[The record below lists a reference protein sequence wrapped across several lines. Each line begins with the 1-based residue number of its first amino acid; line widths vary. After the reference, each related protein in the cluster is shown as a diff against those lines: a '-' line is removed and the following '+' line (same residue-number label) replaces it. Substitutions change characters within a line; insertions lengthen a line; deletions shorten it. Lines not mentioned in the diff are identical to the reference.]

1 MSLHMH
7 TPSPLPSKS
16 PQHVSELALTRSIT
30 TVYPLDLFDVG
41 IDQDKR
47 AQTVPRDAHARQDTH
62 EDVPERDRTPLA
74 PVASRLPSLAR
85 APSPR
90 HDASSLPDNPT
101 GPRSVE
107 IVAHTSILPWTK
119 SNSGHLCTSGDPPYP
134 AAPEPPLACPCFGHH
149 DQKPNH
155 AGLMSL
161 HMHTPSPLPSKSPQH
176 VSELALTLLIT
187 TVYPLDLFDV
197 GIDQDKRAQT
207 VPRDAH
213 ARQDTHEDVP
223 ERDRTPLA
231 PVASRLPSLC
241 PCTSRLAMTPAASQT
256 TPLAL
261 ARPVD
266 DAIVADRPPPY
277 CHDAGRGRRDHSFP
291 VLATTRFSTAW
302 TSPTVRA
309 HSPAPSSLQTPSPWS
324 PLHGTPRPSPP
335 AINSAPQPS
344 LSSHKPLLS
353 PL

>member
-1 MSLHMH
+1 MTICMRS
-7 TPSPLPSKS
+7 TKGISKFRKLFS
-16 PQHVSELALTRSIT
+16 FGHYHKHLA
-30 TVYPLDLFDVG
+30 G
-41 IDQDKR
+41 
-47 AQTVPRDAHARQDTH
+47 
-62 EDVPERDRTPLA
+62 
-74 PVASRLPSLAR
+74 
-85 APSPR
+85 
-90 HDASSLPDNPT
+90 
-101 GPRSVE
+101 SVE

-335 AINSAPQPS
+335 SINSAPQPS

>member
-1 MSLHMH
+1 MLPIPPFYLG
-7 TPSPLPSKS
+7 PSPTLATSALLETIPTLQHQSHHLPA
-16 PQHVSELALTRSIT
+16 LALVTMT
-30 TVYPLDLFDVG
+30 KNLD
-41 IDQDKR
+41 
-47 AQTVPRDAHARQDTH
+47 
-62 EDVPERDRTPLA
+62 
-74 PVASRLPSLAR
+74 
-85 APSPR
+85 
-90 HDASSLPDNPT
+90 
-101 GPRSVE
+101 
-107 IVAHTSILPWTK
+107 
-119 SNSGHLCTSGDPPYP
+119 
-134 AAPEPPLACPCFGHH
+134 
-149 DQKPNH
+149 H
-155 AGLMSL
+155 AGLLSP
-161 HMHTPSPLPSKSPQH
+161 HHAHPSPLPSKSPQH

-335 AINSAPQPS
+335 SINSAPQPS